1 MSSHYEETLERDIER
16 IRASIGR
23 MRDLALRALR
33 DSVQAFLNRDR
44 ARAYLVVL
52 RDQHLD
58 ELEKEVDRLCL
69 EFLVRQQPVAGLLR
83 FVYVTIKINQ
93 ELERVGDYCESI
105 ARQSLKI
112 AHLDLRF
119 LHDRYVEMA
128 ELSTNMLND
137 SLTAFL
143 NKDVSL
149 ARRAI
154 GNESRVDQLRS
165 EFNSEIPRLS
175 QEGRIPLEAITPLLT
190 IARRLERVS
199 DQAENICEEAIYM
212 CTGEYAKHKGLDFFR
227 VLFVDQ
233 DNACL
238 SQMAE
243 IIGTSLNQSKFLFSS
258 AGIHPAPIDSRTL
271 DFLKSKGFETD
282 RLKSKSVD
290 QVPNLEYHQVVVA
303 FGQVPLLFKPP
314 TKTVQLEWNVED
326 PRQVEGSADKVQATY
341 DRAFQYVDTHLRDL
355 VQAILGAE
363 IEPAR
368 INV

>member
-1 MSSHYEETLERDIER
+1 MSSHYEETLERDAER
-16 IRASIGR
+16 IRVSIGR

-33 DSVQAFLNRDR
+33 DSVQAFLDRDR
-44 ARAYLVVL
+44 ARAYLVIL

-83 FVYVTIKINQ
+83 FAYVTIKINQ
-93 ELERVGDYCESI
+93 DLERIGDYCESI
-105 ARQSLKI
+105 ARQSLKL
-112 AHLDLRF
+112 ADLDLGF
-119 LHDRYVEMA
+119 LHDRYTEMA
-128 ELSTNMLND
+128 EVSRNMLND
-137 SLTAFL
+137 AITAFL

-154 GNESRVDQLRS
+154 GSESRADQLRLAI
-165 EFNSEIPRLS
+165 NTEIPGLS
-175 QEGRIPLEAITPLLT
+175 QAGRIPLDAITPLLT

-199 DQAENICEEAIYM
+199 DQAENICEETIYM

-238 SQMAE
+238 SQIAE
-243 IIGTSLNQSKFLFSS
+243 VIGTSLNESKFLFSS
-258 AGIHPAPIDSRTL
+258 AGLHPAPIDSRTL
-271 DFLKSKGFETD
+271 DYLKSKGFETG
-282 RLKSKSVD
+282 RVKSKSVD

-303 FGQVPLLFKPP
+303 FGHIPLLFKPP
-314 TKTVQLEWNVED
+314 TKTVQLEWNVDD
-326 PRQVEGSADKVQATY
+326 PRQAEGSADKVQEAY
-341 DRAFQYVDTHLRDL
+341 DRAFQTVDTHLRDL

-368 INV
+368 IV